1 MSMANSFASRNYI
14 PILSISP
21 AEMSAIEQLP
31 DKDKDQLLPLFALR
45 GWVSAHRLESTLK
58 RIVDSIGDRA
68 WIADIDET
76 FLTRNK
82 VYLFTGKHPDTP
94 IYQEIKS
101 LLDPSNYFEGWCNF
115 LMQHKQAIPCI
126 RHESLSG
133 IKEQIQRLDAIGRG
147 VVLRISPD
155 AKNIDKYRYIIN
167 AIQEVQPTDILIIYD
182 LETIDV
188 DLKERIPLLERF
200 IQLAKDS
207 IPGVAISIS
216 SSSFPAGFSGQNRG
230 ENSIYE
236 RILFNAIEAQGIYAP
251 LIYSDRGGARAS
263 KLEGG
268 SGTPPPRIDYP
279 TKKDWKFV
287 RREVDGDA
295 PNSTARRKSA
305 YVEIAQEITSASYW
319 APEVRLWGTQQI
331 ELTAEGNDFGIYSP
345 QRSTAVRINIHLFN
359 QLYYNT
365 ETKEINTDEEWVD

>member
-1 MSMANSFASRNYI
+1 MVNSFAIRSYI
-14 PILSISP
+14 PILSVSP

-31 DKDKDQLLPLFALR
+31 DKDKDQLLPLFPLR
-45 GWVSAHRLESTLK
+45 GWVSSHRLESTLK
-58 RIVDSIGDRA
+58 RIFESIGDRP
-68 WIADIDET
+68 WIADVDES
-76 FLTRNK
+76 FLTKNK
-82 VYLFTGKHPDTP
+82 IYLFTGRHPDTP
-94 IYQEIKS
+94 IFQEIKA
-101 LLDPSNYFEGWCNF
+101 LLDPRDCFEGWCNF
-115 LMQHKQAIPCI
+115 IKQHEQAIPCI
-126 RHESLSG
+126 RHETLSG
-133 IKEQIQRLDAIGRG
+133 LKEQVQKLNDIGRG

-155 AKNIDKYRYIIN
+155 ANNIDKHSHIIN
-167 AIQEVQPTDILIIYD
+167 IIQEVRPDNVLVMYD

-200 IQLAKDS
+200 IEVAKNA
-207 IPGVAISIS
+207 IPNAAISIS

-236 RILFNAIEAQGIYAP
+236 RILFNAIESMRVYSP
-251 LIYSDRGGARAS
+251 LIYSDRGGARAN
-263 KLEGG
+263 KLDGG

-287 RREVDGDA
+287 RREVDGNA
-295 PNSTARRKSA
+295 PNSKERRKAA
-305 YVEIAQEITSASYW
+305 YIEIAQEITSASYW

-331 ELTAEGNDFGIYSP
+331 ELTAEGDNFGIYSP

-359 QLYYNT
+359 QLYYNA